1 MEYVRTKLGEEELV
15 LRDLEE
21 GDVETFV
28 AYWHDSPA
36 QHLDFLGVD
45 REKLGVPDDTR
56 ERFRGSI
63 RRDGDSDQERV
74 VFVVTVAGRP
84 VAYTNLHFV
93 SADENYV
100 HGHVV
105 DPVMRG
111 RGIGSLLAPRIVELA
126 FRDFPIERL
135 MLHTRPANS
144 RVNHLLRS
152 RLGVDQEV
160 RDVRDPDGL
169 PLPGEFCVAEI
180 DRASVEQL
188 ACA

>member
-1 MEYVRTKLGEEELV
+1 MDYVRTKLGEEELV

-21 GDVETFV
+21 GDIETFV

-36 QHLDFLGVD
+36 EHLDFLGVD
-45 REKLGVPDDTR
+45 RDKLGTPDDTR
-56 ERFRGSI
+56 ERFRSSI
-63 RRDGDSDQERV
+63 RDRDSGQERV

-100 HGHVV
+100 HGHIV
-105 DPVMRG
+105 DPGMRG
-111 RGIGSLLAPRIVELA
+111 RGIGSLLARRMVEIA
-126 FRDFPIERL
+126 FREFPIERL
-135 MLHTRPANS
+135 MLHTRPANT

-180 DRASVEQL
+180 DRATVEQVT
-188 ACA
+188 CA